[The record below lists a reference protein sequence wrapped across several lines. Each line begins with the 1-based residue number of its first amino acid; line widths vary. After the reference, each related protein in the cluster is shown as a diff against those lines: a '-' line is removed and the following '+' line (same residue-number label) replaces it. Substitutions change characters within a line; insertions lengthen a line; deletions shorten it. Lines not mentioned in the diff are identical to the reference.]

1 MPVPA
6 AAGPS
11 ATFLRLPSVFPAVRE
26 YAFELALCAHLEE
39 TTDWLPARQLGGAVA
54 SPGSRIVDVCGVVPG
69 PDFEARARITSET
82 IPALAIESDVGR
94 GQAVSRRSA
103 FDCHPERAREVA
115 ETACEVGFF
124 EREHRGNRTYLRRTT
139 RYPDD
144 WFAELV
150 AVENKPDL
158 GTPGDLDRQLRVDTA
173 LGLFDR
179 VVLAT
184 ESYVTRAH
192 LNRIPDAVGVW
203 RFDPESGDR
212 EVVREPTSFD
222 PTDPGVEPVAEHA
235 LQTDIE
241 LVSPEQKA
249 RKRRRI
255 AEKAYGKGWRPESYP
270 ACGNACVT
278 DAGLPFCEHFDR
290 VVDPASDCGADCPAH
305 DPADPPAAD
314 TERLRAE
321 RTRWVADPPGVAR
334 RQSGLDRWS

>member
-1 MPVPA
+1 
-6 AAGPS
+6 
-11 ATFLRLPSVFPAVRE
+11 VRE

-54 SPGSRIVDVCGVVPG
+54 APGSRIVDICGVVPG
-69 PDFEARARITSET
+69 PNFDARARITSET
-82 IPALAIESDVGR
+82 IPALAVESDVGT
-94 GQAVSRRSA
+94 GQAVSARSA
-103 FDCHPERAREVA
+103 RSALDCHPEHAREVFD
-115 ETACEVGFF
+115 TACEVGFF
-124 EREHRGNRTYLRRTT
+124 ERERRGNREYVRRAT
-139 RYPDD
+139 RYPEN

-158 GTPGDLDRQLRVDTA
+158 GTPGDLGRQLRIDTA

-179 VVLAT
+179 VILAT

-203 RFDPESGDR
+203 RFGPESGDR
-212 EVVREPTSFD
+212 EVVREPTAFD
-222 PTDPGVEPVAEHA
+222 PTEPSVEPVAEYP
-235 LQTDIE
+235 LRIDIE

-255 AEKAYGKGWRPESYP
+255 AEKAYGKGWRPDNYP
-270 ACGNACVT
+270 ACANARVSGS
-278 DAGLPFCEHFDR
+278 GLPVCDHFDR

-305 DPADPPAAD
+305 DPTDPPAAD
-314 TERLRAE
+314 TDRLRAE

-334 RQSGLDRWS
+334 RQSGLDRWR